1 MKESEMFV
9 EIGLVG
15 AQVVAVVALD
25 QEQALHFEAFKQLK
39 IINTQL
45 NKAQNT
51 SGHTLENLYWI
62 YDLQIINVYT
72 EVLY

>member
-25 QEQALHFEAFKQLK
+25 QERALHFEAFKQLK

-51 SGHTLENLYWI
+51 WDHTLENLDWI
-62 YDLQIINVYT
+62 YDLQIINVYS